1 MKPIYVIDA
10 LRTPIGKL
18 GGVLSGVRPDDLAAL
33 TIAALLERQP
43 SVPAA
48 DIEDVI
54 LGCANQAGEDNRN
67 IARMALLLAG
77 LPVEVPGV
85 TVNRLCASGLQA
97 IMDAA
102 ARIAA
107 GQGDVFIAGGVESMS
122 RAPYV
127 MPKPEVAFQR
137 SLQLADTTLGWRF
150 VNPALAELYT
160 PYSMGETAENVAE
173 RYGISREAQDM
184 FAWRS
189 HMKYVAAQAQGK
201 FDRERIPVP
210 LSPVNG
216 IPRSVETDEAPRPDT
231 SLEKL
236 ARLKTVFR
244 EHGTVTAGNAAG
256 LNDGASALLLASEEA
271 VRRYDLQPLARI
283 VSMAVAGVHPDIMGI
298 GPIPATRKAL
308 QRAGLQSHDI
318 GLAEINEA
326 YAVQVLVCMNELE
339 LDEQIVNVNG
349 GALALG
355 HPLGCSGARISA
367 TLLHEMARRPSVRYG
382 LATMC
387 VGVGQGAAVIYEQL

>member
-1 MKPIYVIDA
+1 
-10 LRTPIGKL
+10 
-18 GGVLSGVRPDDLAAL
+18 
-33 TIAALLERQP
+33 
-43 SVPAA
+43 
-48 DIEDVI
+48 
-54 LGCANQAGEDNRN
+54 
-67 IARMALLLAG
+67 
-77 LPVEVPGV
+77 
-85 TVNRLCASGLQA
+85 
-97 IMDAA
+97 
-102 ARIAA
+102 
-107 GQGDVFIAGGVESMS
+107 MS

-173 RYGISREAQDM
+173 RYGVSREAQDM

-231 SLEKL
+231 SPEKL

-271 VRRYDLQPLARI
+271 VRRYNLQPLARI

-339 LDEQIVNVNG
+339 LDEQIINVNG

-387 VGVGQGAAVIYEQL
+387 VGVGQGAAVIYEQP

>member
-48 DIEDVI
+48 DLEDVI

-107 GQGDVFIAGGVESMS
+107 GQGDLFIAGGVESMS

-173 RYGISREAQDM
+173 QYGISREAQDM
-184 FAWRS
+184 FAWHS

-201 FDRERIPVP
+201 FDRERISVP

-216 IPRSVETDEAPRPDT
+216 MPRSVETDEAPRPDT
-231 SLEKL
+231 SPEKL

-308 QRAGLQSHDI
+308 QRAGLQSHHI

-339 LDEQIVNVNG
+339 LDEQIINVNG

-367 TLLHEMARRPSVRYG
+367 TLLHEMTRRPSVRYG

-387 VGVGQGAAVIYEQL
+387 VGVGQGAAVIYEQP

>member
-18 GGVLSGVRPDDLAAL
+18 GGILSGVRPDDLAAL

-48 DIEDVI
+48 DIEDVV

-137 SLQLADTTLGWRF
+137 SLQLTDTTLGWRF

-160 PYSMGETAENVAE
+160 PYSMGETAENVVE
-173 RYGISREAQDM
+173 RYGVSREEQDM

-201 FDRERIPVP
+201 FDQERISVP
-210 LSPVNG
+210 LAPING

-231 SLEKL
+231 SPEKL

-271 VRRYDLQPLARI
+271 VRRYNLQPLARI

-308 QRAGLQSHDI
+308 QRAELQSHDI

-326 YAVQVLVCMNELE
+326 YAVQVLVSMNELE

-367 TLLHEMARRPSVRYG
+367 TLLHEMTRRPSVRYG

-387 VGVGQGAAVIYEQL
+387 VGVGQGAAVIYEKP

>member
-18 GGVLSGVRPDDLAAL
+18 GGALSGVRPDDLAAL

-48 DIEDVI
+48 DLEDVI

-173 RYGISREAQDM
+173 RYGVSREAQDM

-231 SLEKL
+231 SPEKL

-271 VRRYDLQPLARI
+271 VRRYNLQPLARI

-339 LDEQIVNVNG
+339 LDEQIINVNG

-387 VGVGQGAAVIYEQL
+387 VGVGQGAAVIYEQP